1 MKDRDS
7 GRGCAYVG
15 TGTLWEISLRSVQLC
30 YKTKIALK
38 KKTVYCKNKKELKK
52 QVSVKVSLC
61 YADLISF
68 GYIPR
73 SRITE
78 SYDSSV

>member
-1 MKDRDS
+1 
-7 GRGCAYVG
+7 
-15 TGTLWEISLRSVQLC
+15 
-30 YKTKIALK
+30 
-38 KKTVYCKNKKELKK
+38 
-52 QVSVKVSLC
+52 VKVSLC

-78 SYDSSV
+78 SYDSSVWAFEDPTHCSP

>member
-38 KKTVYCKNKKELKK
+38 KKNSLLQKQKRTKEAGKCE
-52 QVSVKVSLC
+52 SISLLC
-61 YADLISF
+61 
-68 GYIPR
+68 
-73 SRITE
+73 
-78 SYDSSV
+78 